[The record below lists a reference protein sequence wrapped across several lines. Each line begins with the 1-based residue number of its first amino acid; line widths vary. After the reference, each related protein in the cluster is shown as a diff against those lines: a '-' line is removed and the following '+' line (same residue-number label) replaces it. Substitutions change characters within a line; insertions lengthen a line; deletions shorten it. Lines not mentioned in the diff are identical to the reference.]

1 MYFGNIYPFLT
12 EDEIKNALLRQV
24 NTYNLLFLLPVFE
37 EAWESKFWRDKGYDG
52 ATFITDKSHPSID
65 VFIHDWAYRVHG
77 GNYMDDFIFYK
88 LQVIL
93 KDKAKRNYLGVRI
106 AGMFLRVRNRV
117 FKGKKGNSTEN
128 TKQLYNY
135 LSKI

>member
-52 ATFITDKSHPSID
+52 ATFITDKAHPSID
-65 VFIHDWAYRVHG
+65 VFLHDWGYRVYG

-88 LQVIL
+88 LQLIL
-93 KDKAKRNYLGVRI
+93 KDKAKRNYLGVRL
-106 AGMFLRVRNRV
+106 GGFVLRVRNRV
-117 FKGKKGNSTEN
+117 FKGKKGDSTEN
-128 TKQLYNY
+128 TVQLYNF
-135 LSKI
+135 LRKI

>member
-1 MYFGNIYPFLT
+1 MYFGNIYQFLT

-52 ATFITDKSHPSID
+52 ATFITDKTHPSID
-65 VFIHDWAYRVHG
+65 VFLHDWGYRVYG

-88 LQVIL
+88 LQLIL

-106 AGMFLRVRNRV
+106 GGFVLRVRNRV
-117 FKGKKGNSTEN
+117 FKGKKGDSTEN
-128 TKQLYNY
+128 TVQLYNF
-135 LSKI
+135 LRKI